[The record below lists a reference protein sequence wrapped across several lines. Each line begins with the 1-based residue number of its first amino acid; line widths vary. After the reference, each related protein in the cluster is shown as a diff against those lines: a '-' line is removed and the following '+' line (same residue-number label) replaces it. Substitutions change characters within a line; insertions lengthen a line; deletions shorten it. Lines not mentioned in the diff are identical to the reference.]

1 MLIHLWRR
9 WCEWFYG
16 SFSHHEM
23 DGGIPHVSLRDVEWR
38 KLGACR
44 GLDASIFYPDDDDDA
59 AAAKA
64 VCEGCGVRAAC
75 LEHALISREKAGVW
89 GGATERE
96 RRRIIRQRRRS
107 A

>member
-1 MLIHLWRR
+1 LPLAQAERG
-9 WCEWFYG
+9 FYRSCRTFTWMG
-16 SFSHHEM
+16 
-23 DGGIPHVSLRDVEWR
+23 DPYVSLHDVDWR

-44 GLDASIFYPDDDDDA
+44 GLDASIFYPEDDEDA
-59 AAAKA
+59 AVAKS
-64 VCEGCGVRAAC
+64 VCAGCGVRVAC
-75 LEHALISREKAGVW
+75 LEHALSSREKAGVW

>member
-1 MLIHLWRR
+1 MTSNG
-9 WCEWFYG
+9 G
-16 SFSHHEM
+16 SWGHAEGST
-23 DGGIPHVSLRDVEWR
+23 P
-38 KLGACR
+38 
-44 GLDASIFYPDDDDDA
+44 SIFYPDDDDDA
-59 AAAKA
+59 AVAKE

-75 LEHALISREKAGVW
+75 LEHALLSREKAGVW

>member
-1 MLIHLWRR
+1 MGDP
-9 WCEWFYG
+9 Y
-16 SFSHHEM
+16 
-23 DGGIPHVSLRDVEWR
+23 VSLTEIDWR

-59 AAAKA
+59 AVAKS
-64 VCEGCGVRAAC
+64 VCDGCGVRAAC
-75 LEHALISREKAGVW
+75 LEHALMSREKAGVW

>member
-1 MLIHLWRR
+1 
-9 WCEWFYG
+9 
-16 SFSHHEM
+16 
-23 DGGIPHVSLRDVEWR
+23 VSLRDIEWR

-44 GLDASIFYPDDDDDA
+44 GLDASIFYPEDDDDA
-59 AAAKA
+59 LAAKE
-64 VCEGCGVRAAC
+64 VCAGCGVRAAC
-75 LEHALISREKAGVW
+75 LEHALSSREKAGVW

>member
-1 MLIHLWRR
+1 MGDPYVLLQNVDWRR
-9 WCEWFYG
+9 
-16 SFSHHEM
+16 
-23 DGGIPHVSLRDVEWR
+23 
-38 KLGACR
+38 LGACR

-59 AAAKA
+59 AVAKS
-64 VCEGCGVRAAC
+64 VCDSCGVRAAC
-75 LEHALISREKAGVW
+75 LEHALLSREKAGVW